1 MQRGRNNTVK
11 SSFKMKKTPAKLIRG
26 RGRTAAEVAQD
37 EMSEQSGGGIFGDV
51 IENVRGVVD
60 GQVATDP
67 VPRPTPEGPQ
77 NIQGGYDGTFLG
89 QDRIDRMNRMSHLYG
104 NFSGEDMDRFFGR
117 MSRRE
122 GYGLDYSGY
131 GGSGMSLGTGT
142 ATGYGGGYGGRRR
155 RAPLAFKSKSS
166 GFKMKKK

>member
-1 MQRGRNNTVK
+1 
-11 SSFKMKKTPAKLIRG
+11 MKKSPAKLTRG

-37 EMSEQSGGGIFGDV
+37 KISEQGGSGIFGDM
-51 IENVRGVVD
+51 IKNVGSAVE

-104 NFSGEDMDRFFGR
+104 NYSGEDMDRFYGR

-122 GYGLDYSGY
+122 GFGADYNGY
-131 GGSGMSLGTGT
+131 GG
-142 ATGYGGGYGGRRR
+142 

>member
-1 MQRGRNNTVK
+1 MERGRNNETK
-11 SSFKMKKTPAKLIRG
+11 SSFKMKKTPAKFIRG

-37 EMSEQSGGGIFGDV
+37 EMSEQGRSGIFGDMIKNAGSAV
-51 IENVRGVVD
+51 E

-77 NIQGGYDGTFLG
+77 NIQGGYDGTFLS
-89 QDRIDRMNRMSHLYG
+89 QDKIDRLNQFLGSDYG
-104 NFSGEDMDRFFGR
+104 DKIDTFFGR

-122 GYGLDYSGY
+122 GYGANYSTY
-131 GGSGMSLGTGT
+131 GGSGMSMGTGPI
-142 ATGYGGGYGGRRR
+142 AGLYGGRK
-155 RAPLAFKSKSS
+155 RAPSGPLAFKSKSS